1 MKHGFSL
8 PLFALAAQIAASGA
22 VLLPSAS
29 NPYAYSP
36 GLDPL
41 PNHGFGVLK
50 CADFGVKL
58 TDGAYGDLVP
68 GERLASA
75 DPSAWVEFSGIGEAT
90 FHFSGSPTIR
100 NVTVS
105 LANWTPAAIY
115 LPDAFRINGEIVTY
129 SGTFPDMN
137 RALISLDGEWTGAD
151 LTLNFSRVGGGYFF
165 LDEVSFYGTP
175 GEGVAAV
182 PEPASCASWTALGV
196 AGLALKRRRR
206 HA

>member
-1 MKHGFSL
+1 MKYRFL
-8 PLFALAAQIAASGA
+8 FPLVALAAQISALGA
-22 VLLPSAS
+22 VLLPSSS
-29 NPYAYSP
+29 NPYTYGP

-58 TDGAYGDLVP
+58 ADGAYGDLVP

-90 FHFSGSPTIR
+90 FHFSDSTTIR

-129 SGTFPDMN
+129 SDTFPDMN
-137 RALISLDGEWTGAD
+137 RALISLDGEWTGSD
-151 LTLNFSRVGGGYFF
+151 LTLNFSRAGGGYFF
-165 LDEVSFYGTP
+165 LDEVSFYSTP

-182 PEPASCASWTALGV
+182 PEPASCTASIALGT
-196 AGLALKRRRR
+196 AGFALTRRRR
-206 HA
+206 RA